1 MAQRVLAEQL
11 VAAAELPAAVAE
23 EAVPLAGAVAAAQP
37 VVLVA
42 EEAVPLA
49 AEVAVAQLVVVAA
62 EVAEPRAAQELAPV
76 LVSRQAPPAVPALA
90 FRALPA
96 AGHLLRGGREHYRPV
111 DPPRRAHSAAVPHW
125 EPVWLVPPW
134 EEAVV
139 VVVVVVV
146 VAEGVTAVR
155 CVQLPEAAP
164 ARYGLPAFVDRA
176 HRGGAFQA
184 PRQVELVRAMAAPH
198 LEPVPVALS
207 VARMAPEL
215 HREHFRPEV
224 SSVAVCHR
232 ERPAPAALL
241 AGLFVLQAA
250 ELHRA
255 HSFPPAALL
264 PVACSSAQPEALRP
278 ARFVQAAPVS
288 FAAPLLAVPALHSA
302 PRAADDFLI
311 GRFLRPRGAAAAA
324 LAPPA

>member
-1 MAQRVLAEQL
+1 V
-11 VAAAELPAAVAE
+11 
-23 EAVPLAGAVAAAQP
+23 
-37 VVLVA
+37 
-42 EEAVPLA
+42 
-49 AEVAVAQLVVVAA
+49 
-62 EVAEPRAAQELAPV
+62 
-76 LVSRQAPPAVPALA
+76 
-90 FRALPA
+90 
-96 AGHLLRGGREHYRPV
+96 
-111 DPPRRAHSAAVPHW
+111 PPR
-125 EPVWLVPPW
+125 

-139 VVVVVVV
+139 VVVVV
-146 VAEGVTAVR
+146 AEEATAVR
-155 CVQLPEAAP
+155 RVQLLEAAP
-164 ARYGLPAFVDRA
+164 GRYGLPAFVDRA
-176 HRGGAFQA
+176 HPGGAFQA
-184 PRQVELVRAMAAPH
+184 PRQVEPMARAMA
-198 LEPVPVALS
+198 ESVPVALS
-207 VARMAPEL
+207 FARMAPEL

-288 FAAPLLAVPALHSA
+288 FAAPLLAVPALHSP
-302 PRAADDFLI
+302 PRAADDFPT
-311 GRFLRPRGAAAAA
+311 GRFLRPRAAAAAA

>member
-1 MAQRVLAEQL
+1 V
-11 VAAAELPAAVAE
+11 
-23 EAVPLAGAVAAAQP
+23 
-37 VVLVA
+37 
-42 EEAVPLA
+42 
-49 AEVAVAQLVVVAA
+49 
-62 EVAEPRAAQELAPV
+62 
-76 LVSRQAPPAVPALA
+76 
-90 FRALPA
+90 
-96 AGHLLRGGREHYRPV
+96 
-111 DPPRRAHSAAVPHW
+111 PPR
-125 EPVWLVPPW
+125 

-139 VVVVVVV
+139 VVVVVAAAAVV
-146 VAEGVTAVR
+146 ETAVR

-164 ARYGLPAFVDRA
+164 ARYGLPAFVDQA
-176 HRGGAFQA
+176 HRGGAFPA
-184 PRQVELVRAMAAPH
+184 PRQVEPMVRAMAVPH

-207 VARMAPEL
+207 FARMAPEL

-302 PRAADDFLI
+302 PRAADDFPT
-311 GRFLRPRGAAAAA
+311 GRFLRPRAAAAAA